1 MARQPRSEYAKRYQ
15 RLRRRIAAW
24 RKISDA
30 MAALAAP
37 VLVMLIEA
45 DDLVVELS
53 AQRRASPD
61 DKDLRRDLLEAIRAR
76 QRFLDLIAQ
85 APGSPEAE
93 PDQGRD
99 KLV

>member
-1 MARQPRSEYAKRYQ
+1 MAKRERSAYAKRYQ

-30 MAALAAP
+30 MAALAQP
-37 VLVMLIEA
+37 ILVMLLEA

-53 AQRRASPD
+53 AQRREEPD

-76 QRFLDLIAQ
+76 QRILDLVAE
-85 APGSPEAE
+85 APGPEE
-93 PDQGRD
+93 PTVG
-99 KLV
+99 